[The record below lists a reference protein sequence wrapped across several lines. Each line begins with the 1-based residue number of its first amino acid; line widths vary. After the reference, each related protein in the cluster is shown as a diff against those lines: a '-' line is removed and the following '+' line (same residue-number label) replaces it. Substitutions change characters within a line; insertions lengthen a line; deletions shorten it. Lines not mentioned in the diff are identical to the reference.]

1 MMQGVVNLRR
11 EATLTVVVGNSN
23 QQLQAIETVID
34 TGFTGFLSLPS
45 AIIATLNLPWSV
57 SDIVT
62 LRDGSETLFDLYTAI
77 VIWDG
82 QYRDIYIAESE
93 TEPLL
98 GMAMLYGYRL
108 QVDAVEGGIVK
119 IEAMDRGDIR
129 ITGGCM
135 LAHRTLTS
143 QLQLQHNDDDPSQ
156 IAIDSIVAF
165 GLRP

>member
-11 EATLTVVVGNSN
+11 EATLTVVVGNLN

-34 TGFTGFLSLPS
+34 TGFTGFVSLPS
-45 AIIATLNLPWSV
+45 ALIATLNLPWSA

-62 LRDGSETLFDLYTAI
+62 LGDGSETLFDLYTAV

-119 IEAMDRGDIR
+119 IEA
-129 ITGGCM
+129 
-135 LAHRTLTS
+135 L
-143 QLQLQHNDDDPSQ
+143 
-156 IAIDSIVAF
+156 
-165 GLRP
+165 